1 MTGKSASADAVAG
14 TTPKQAFEIYGPVDP
29 TKFYVKYGP
38 LPAVTG
44 VRDQTGTWDTVGRT
58 RKLLLSDGGS
68 VIETITDAASPT
80 YFAYELH
87 DFQKLFGKLVMG
99 ARAEWHFTPVAGG
112 TRITWTYT
120 FHPLP
125 GRGFIVGTIVRLFW
139 APYMKRV
146 LPAIVREIERLS

>member
-1 MTGKSASADAVAG
+1 MTGKSASADAVAQA
-14 TTPKQAFEIYGPVDP
+14 TAKQAFDIYGAVDP
-29 TKFYVKYGP
+29 TRFYLKYGP
-38 LPAVTG
+38 LPAVTA
-44 VRDQTGTWDTVGRT
+44 VRDQAGSWDTAGRT

-68 VIETITDAASPT
+68 VIETITDAASPNF
-80 YFAYELH
+80 FAYELH
-87 DFQKLFGKLVMG
+87 DFQKLFGKLVSV

-125 GRGFIVGTIVRLFW
+125 GRGLIVGTIVALFW

-146 LPAIVREIERLS
+146 LSAIVLEIERLS